1 MKEMTKDKEIRDA
14 EIASLVEHEVRKRL
28 TWRMILLAMSPVPFV
43 LLLIYFLYCYVQM
56 RCLNVDYLENRH
68 LDMERRIRVLEQ
80 QVKSG
85 PSCISNDK

>member
-1 MKEMTKDKEIRDA
+1 MKEMTKAKEIRDA

-68 LDMERRIRVLEQ
+68 LDMERRIRVLERQ
-80 QVKSG
+80 LK
-85 PSCISNDK
+85 PDP

>member
-1 MKEMTKDKEIRDA
+1 MYMKEMTKDKEIRDA

-85 PSCISNDK
+85 PACIIK

>member
-1 MKEMTKDKEIRDA
+1 MYMKEMTKDKEIRDA

-56 RCLNVDYLENRH
+56 RCLNMDYLENRH
-68 LDMERRIRVLEQ
+68 LDMERRIRVLERQ
-80 QVKSG
+80 LKSD
-85 PSCISNDK
+85 P

>member
-1 MKEMTKDKEIRDA
+1 MKEMTKVKEIRDA

>member
-1 MKEMTKDKEIRDA
+1 MKEMTKAKEIRDA

-56 RCLNVDYLENRH
+56 RCLNMDYLENRH
-68 LDMERRIRVLEQ
+68 LDMERRIRVLERQ
-80 QVKSG
+80 LK
-85 PSCISNDK
+85 PDP

>member
-1 MKEMTKDKEIRDA
+1 MKEMTKAKEIRDA

-68 LDMERRIRVLEQ
+68 LDMERRIRVLERQ
-80 QVKSG
+80 LKSD
-85 PSCISNDK
+85 P

>member
-1 MKEMTKDKEIRDA
+1 MYMKEMTKDKEIRDA

-80 QVKSG
+80 QVKSD
-85 PSCISNDK
+85 S

>member
-1 MKEMTKDKEIRDA
+1 MYMKEMTKDKEIRDA

-68 LDMERRIRVLEQ
+68 LDMERRIRVLERQ
-80 QVKSG
+80 LKSD
-85 PSCISNDK
+85 P

>member
-68 LDMERRIRVLEQ
+68 LDMERRIRVLERQ
-80 QVKSG
+80 LKSD
-85 PSCISNDK
+85 P

>member
-1 MKEMTKDKEIRDA
+1 MKEMTKVKEIRDA

-56 RCLNVDYLENRH
+56 RCLNMDYLENRH
-68 LDMERRIRVLEQ
+68 LDMERRIRVLERQ
-80 QVKSG
+80 LKSD
-85 PSCISNDK
+85 P